1 MKVGN
6 GRLNAAAILS
16 ADIKASFLQL
26 FAIKE
31 HCHVFGACV
40 TYVCFAAVEKLHA
53 LIFVKQIAAR
63 CIGVY
68 IEILYTVFAAVL
80 FKLVIKAVAY
90 AESAAALIEY
100 KEREL
105 SIALFLAEI
114 VHFSHDAVVTLVY
127 VVKSAEGAAQRQA
140 GCVIIIKRK
149 IFQRCVI
156 STVVRFYYNTGS
168 FAIYLGDKVERMLY
182 EARIKISKPEMAQY
196 DRVIVHLV
204 ETPRRVDEIGKN
216 GVVSPA
222 YRAKSYTS
230 GVSRT
235 CSAAGRI
242 VGRADAML

>member
-1 MKVGN
+1 MS
-6 GRLNAAAILS
+6 AAAILS

-53 LIFVKQIAAR
+53 LVFVEEVAAR
-63 CIGVY
+63 RIGVY

-80 FKLVIKAVAY
+80 LKLVIKAVAY

-105 SIALFLAEI
+105 SIALFFAEI

-127 VVKSAEGAAQRQA
+127 VVKSAEGAAQRQV

-156 STVVRFYYNTGS
+156 SAVVRFYYDTGS
-168 FAIYLGDKVERMLY
+168 FAIYLGDKGERMLY
-182 EARIKISKPEMAQY
+182 QARIKISKPEMAQY

-204 ETPRRVDEIGKN
+204 KSPRRVYKIGKN

-222 YRAKSYTS
+222 YGAEAYA
-230 GVSRT
+230 VS
-235 CSAAGRI
+235 A
-242 VGRADAML
+242 